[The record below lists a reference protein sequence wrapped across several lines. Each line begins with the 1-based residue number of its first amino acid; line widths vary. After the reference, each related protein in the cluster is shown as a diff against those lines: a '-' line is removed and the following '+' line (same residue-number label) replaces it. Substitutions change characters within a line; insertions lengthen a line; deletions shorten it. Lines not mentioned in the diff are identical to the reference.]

1 MNCRICGSSIFSHIL
16 SLGDQPLSSIFPR
29 PEEIDPP
36 QSPLNLIRC
45 GDYKNTGCG
54 FVQLD
59 TTANLCE
66 MYGTTYGYFSS
77 LSHTMVSHLLSKT
90 KSLASHV
97 GLQDGDCVLDIG
109 SNDGTLL
116 NSYSALGIKPKRY
129 AVDPSCEKF
138 LDRYEPDILAIVD
151 FFPCPSSRNFP
162 KSAFKIITSIAM
174 FYDLDDPH
182 SFVTHI
188 SELLHPEGIWALEL
202 SYFPLLQSQ
211 LTFDQICHEHVG
223 YYDISDLL
231 KLFERSHLRVLDYSF
246 NGMNGGSVYL
256 TVAHVNSPYPINTS
270 LSRTIKSESESR
282 SLKADQLLS
291 FRVNEALYNLRDYL
305 LLLRS
310 SGAKVYGFGASTK
323 GNIILNA
330 AAINCDLLPA
340 IGDINPEKHGRVTP
354 GSRIPIYSHDYIRSL
369 IPSHLLV
376 LVWHLRPEVIEM
388 SEDFLLSGGKL
399 IFPLPRLYVVDKT
412 NMHQYLALNQDF
424 SAHSFQ
430 ITSL

>member
-1 MNCRICGSSIFSHIL
+1 
-16 SLGDQPLSSIFPR
+16 
-29 PEEIDPP
+29 
-36 QSPLNLIRC
+36 
-45 GDYKNTGCG
+45 
-54 FVQLD
+54 
-59 TTANLCE
+59 